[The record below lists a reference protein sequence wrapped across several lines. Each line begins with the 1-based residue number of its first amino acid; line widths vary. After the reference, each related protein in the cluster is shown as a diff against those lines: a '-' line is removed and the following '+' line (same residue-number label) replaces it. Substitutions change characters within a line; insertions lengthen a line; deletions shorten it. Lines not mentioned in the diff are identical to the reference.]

1 MVHSKK
7 SCKSIETKR
16 NKSWPYYQYYVGE
29 KDLGNRRSGYG
40 VNTWSGAESLECYDG
55 SFTCDTMHGTG
66 EYRWKFHGEDGKP
79 CTYEGHFYNNCMHGY
94 GLISF
99 PDGRTFRGLFNNN
112 KRWGPGI
119 QSHSSLRDDVGI
131 WKGTQLIRL
140 AWRPQAPAVVPDFTS
155 NNIGRMVVEGHR
167 RLFTNALRHIGA
179 TNSALDLL
187 KNCGTDPRL
196 AVQEWKKLYPKRCTD
211 LASPLCRVEIFDR
224 NYYKDRIE
232 SLEEI
237 HKTDPQDS
245 QETFQKVT
253 YYAWN
258 NNSMIINMMKHCYE
272 HEIQRDNYEIDLNT
286 ILSGPRKL
294 FKMAGAHEADCRT
307 LLLTTYLGY
316 ITNVAELINKHN
328 VNPNVADIQGN
339 TALMYATCGDQVDII
354 SFLVDAGADIDCF
367 NDSCCTSLG
376 VALMRFTCAV
386 HDVPPNLIL
395 QSLLPP
401 PIVPPPRK
409 YKLFGTSVPFEW
421 HLTRELACQS
431 TAVTLIKSSSKTVR
445 SLSQKKVKSLMSI
458 KDQNMGRRKTET
470 TSAKADTEYDSD
482 DSLSENKKVYSNA
495 NREYTSKVNDIFQQ
509 PNTNSMVPYLFEI
522 NDMITE
528 VEALEEEPKKV
539 QDKNVKKVV
548 SKVMKDTMKTSKELV
563 WPSSD
568 KVESENSIEKLKHD
582 MLEEMK
588 LTILELLRK
597 GAKPQ
602 LVRCPQPAL
611 VIAISSNCSDL
622 IKHLVKYGAD
632 VNEIY
637 PQILGYS
644 PLDIAVSKPFTLEN
658 LEIVRALLESG
669 ANAKRCIYYE
679 DTDSSDITVYKPN
692 KLGPTLLHAVL
703 ARKAENE
710 NEEEVRQL
718 LLNLLL
724 DYNCDPTLQY
734 KGRSAIDLVMSTNI
748 TLFDVF
754 IRNPKTDLNCIIND
768 LNQNVLVKMFWIPF
782 FKNVPSTE
790 KIQTLTNLLL
800 YGADPLLPCQN
811 GQEKYENIFVFAKN
825 TLSEL
830 DNTQVKTSNQKG
842 KKPEKPKKDEKLTTK
857 SVGKMVTDDKEDYK
871 QAIELVKEC
880 ARLLHIRWLEGKLIK
895 ELICT
900 IEKFKHR
907 QWNMILNEC
916 KGKKRIGLWITPH
929 RCLEIWNILAAKRK
943 KIFGDQRILKHL
955 LSIVTFLAW
964 RFYSPKNNEFKASS
978 KVTAIVRDL
987 VEKDVFYLL
996 KEYKNTN
1003 KVAQVEMQWNSQYV
1017 KPELDRDNQKFYV
1030 CFECALPLNQDKI
1043 SCKICKLVSFCSYE
1057 CMKVNIERIG
1067 CHPCSEDLKA
1077 KYFQSPNYSLP
1088 SSAESLKN

>member
-1 MVHSKK
+1 MVHPKK
-7 SCKSIETKR
+7 SSKSIETKGT
-16 NKSWPYYQYYVGE
+16 KSWPYYEYYVGE
-29 KDLGNRRSGYG
+29 KDPDNRRSGYG
-40 VNTWSGAESLECYDG
+40 VNTWSGAKSLENYDG
-55 SFTCDTMHGTG
+55 NFICDTMHGSG
-66 EYRWKFHGEDGKP
+66 EYRWRFHGEDGIP
-79 CTYEGHFYNNCMHGY
+79 CTYEGYFYNNCMHGY

-112 KRWGPGI
+112 MRWGPGI
-119 QSHSSLRDDVGI
+119 QSHTALRDDVGL

-140 AWRPQAPAVVPDFTS
+140 AWRPQAPSVVPDFTS
-155 NNIGRMVVEGHR
+155 NNIGRMIVEGHR
-167 RLFTNALRHIGA
+167 KLLTNTVTHIGE
-179 TNSALDLL
+179 TNCALDLL
-187 KNCGTDPRL
+187 KNCGADPRL
-196 AVQEWKKLYPKRCTD
+196 AVEEWKKLYPKHCTD
-211 LASPLCRVEIFDR
+211 LASPLCQVEIFNRD
-224 NYYKDRIE
+224 YYKDRIE
-232 SLEEI
+232 SLEEVNNNVQFED
-237 HKTDPQDS
+237 T
-245 QETFQKVT
+245 QESFQKEKL
-253 YYAWN
+253 YAWN
-258 NNSMIINMMKHCYE
+258 NSNIIINMMKHCYE
-272 HEIQRDNYEIDLNT
+272 HEKQRDNYEIDLNT

-307 LLLTTYLGY
+307 LLLTSYLGY
-316 ITNVAELINKHN
+316 IANVAELINKHN

-339 TALMYATCGDQVDII
+339 TALMYATCGDQVDTI

-386 HDVPPNLIL
+386 NDVPPNLIQ

-401 PIVPPPRK
+401 PIVPAPPPTEPRA
-409 YKLFGTSVPFEW
+409 SEW
-421 HLTRELACQS
+421 HLSRDLASQG
-431 TAVTLIKSSSKTVR
+431 TTVTLIKSSSKTVR
-445 SLSQKKVKSLMSI
+445 SLSQKKVKSQMSI

-470 TSAKADTEYDSD
+470 TSVKAPETEYDSD

-495 NREYTSKVNDIFQQ
+495 NREFTSKVNDIFQQ
-509 PNTNSMVPYLFEI
+509 PNTNHTVPYLFEI
-522 NDMITE
+522 NDMVME

-548 SKVMKDTMKTSKELV
+548 SKVMKDTVKTSKELV
-563 WPSSD
+563 WSSSD
-568 KVESENSIEKLKHD
+568 KVESENSIEKQRHK
-582 MLEEMK
+582 MLEQMK
-588 LTILELLRK
+588 LTILELLTQ

-611 VIAISSNCSDL
+611 VIAISSNCPDL
-622 IKHLVKYGAD
+622 IKHLVQYGAD

-658 LEIVRALLESG
+658 LEIVRVLLESG
-669 ANAKRCIYYE
+669 ANAKRCIYYD
-679 DTDSSDITVYKPN
+679 DTDSSDITVYKPH
-692 KLGPTLLHAVL
+692 KLGPTLLHAVI
-703 ARKAENE
+703 ARRAENE

-724 DYNCDPTLQY
+724 DYNCDPTSQF

-748 TLFDVF
+748 ALFDVF

-768 LNQNVLVKMFWIPF
+768 INQNVLVKMFWIPF
-782 FKNVPSTE
+782 FKNVPNTE

-811 GQEKYENIFVFAKN
+811 GQERYENIFVFAKN
-825 TLSEL
+825 SLSEL
-830 DNTQVKTSNQKG
+830 DNTQVKASNQKG
-842 KKPEKPKKDEKLTTK
+842 KKPDKPKKDEKLTTK
-857 SVGKMVTDDKEDYK
+857 SVGKMVTDDKEDYR

-880 ARLLHIRWLEGKLIK
+880 ARLLHIRWLQGKLVK
-895 ELICT
+895 ELIS
-900 IEKFKHR
+900 IIDKFKHR
-907 QWNMILNEC
+907 QWNMILIEC
-916 KGKKRIGLWITPH
+916 KSKKRIGLWITPH
-929 RCLEIWNILAAKRK
+929 RCLEIWNILATKRN
-943 KIFGDQRILKHL
+943 KIYRDQRILKHL

-964 RFYSPKNNEFKASS
+964 RFYRPKNNEFKASS

-987 VEKDVFYLL
+987 VDKDVFYLL
-996 KEYKNTN
+996 KEYKSTR
-1003 KVAQVEMQWNSQYV
+1003 KDAPDEMQWNSQYV

-1030 CFECALPLNQDKI
+1030 CFECTLPLNQDKVLCNI
-1043 SCKICKLVSFCSYE
+1043 CKIVSFCSYE

-1088 SSAESLKN
+1088 SSADSPRNKI